1 MREQP
6 RVRNVAAVAA
16 LGESLSD
23 AQRRAFSRARRSR
36 DPRFDGCFFVGVET
50 TGIYCRPI
58 CPAPIAKESNV
69 RYYLSAAAAVSEGFR
84 PCLRCRPEAAPGTP
98 AWQGTAT
105 TVRRGLQLIGEGA
118 LDNDD
123 VEGLATRLG
132 IGERHLRRLFVEH
145 LGASPLQIATTRRL
159 HFARRLLVE
168 TELRITDIAFA
179 AGFGSVRRFNAAFRK
194 TYQEAP
200 RELRRRGGS
209 SADGGTTLRLAYRPP
224 FDFPRLLAYLRPR
237 AIPGVEWVGESY
249 ARTLPV
255 GDDRVVWLEVGQA
268 KGDALQLTV
277 HDASP
282 EDILPTV
289 RAVRR
294 LFDLDADPGEIARS
308 FAGDALLTELLA
320 VDDGVRVPGA
330 VDPFECAVRVLL
342 GQQVTVKGATT
353 LTGRLVERFGGKTV
367 CAGGRLTH
375 VFPRAE
381 ALVEADLGGV
391 GLPKARA
398 QALHALARAVAEGS
412 VDLSPLS
419 DRAQTRRALEAVRGI
434 GPWTADVIALRALHD
449 PDVFPAGDLGLRRA
463 AGAEV
468 SEAQLRRRA
477 EAWAPWRSYAALLLW
492 RAAATESTTN

>member
-1 MREQP
+1 
-6 RVRNVAAVAA
+6 
-16 LGESLSD
+16 
-23 AQRRAFSRARRSR
+23 
-36 DPRFDGCFFVGVET
+36 
-50 TGIYCRPI
+50 
-58 CPAPIAKESNV
+58 
-69 RYYLSAAAAVSEGFR
+69 
-84 PCLRCRPEAAPGTP
+84 
-98 AWQGTAT
+98 
-105 TVRRGLQLIGEGA
+105 
-118 LDNDD
+118 
-123 VEGLATRLG
+123 
-132 IGERHLRRLFVEH
+132 
-145 LGASPLQIATTRRL
+145 
-159 HFARRLLVE
+159 
-168 TELRITDIAFA
+168 
-179 AGFGSVRRFNAAFRK
+179 
-194 TYQEAP
+194 
-200 RELRRRGGS
+200 
-209 SADGGTTLRLAYRPP
+209 
-224 FDFPRLLAYLRPR
+224 
-237 AIPGVEWVGESY
+237 
-249 ARTLPV
+249 
-255 GDDRVVWLEVGQA
+255 
-268 KGDALQLTV
+268 
-277 HDASP
+277 
-282 EDILPTV
+282 
-289 RAVRR
+289 
-294 LFDLDADPGEIARS
+294 
-308 FAGDALLTELLA
+308 
-320 VDDGVRVPGA
+320 

-419 DRAQTRRALEAVRGI
+419 DRARTRRALEAVRGI